1 MVFVNIN
8 YRVGPFGFLSS
19 EKVREDGD
27 LNVGLL
33 DQRQAL
39 EWVQE
44 HITIVGFI
52 LTCLCFQSLT
62 FILLVR
68 RRPESSRDCWRQ
80 RWSGKRSLAST
91 SLQWSTYK
99 PVRRRIWRLT
109 LLPYPDA
116 CFRTRVAV

>member
-27 LNVGLL
+27 LNAGLL

-44 HITIVGFI
+44 HIATAGFTFVLVFQT
-52 LTCLCFQSLT
+52 LTLS
-62 FILLVR
+62 LLV
-68 RRPESSRDCWRQ
+68 WR
-80 RWSGKRSLAST
+80 
-91 SLQWSTYK
+91 
-99 PVRRRIWRLT
+99 
-109 LLPYPDA
+109 
-116 CFRTRVAV
+116 

>member
-27 LNVGLL
+27 LNIGLL
-33 DQRQAL
+33 DQRRAL

-52 LTCLCFQSLT
+52 LICLCS
-62 FILLVR
+62 
-68 RRPESSRDCWRQ
+68 
-80 RWSGKRSLAST
+80 
-91 SLQWSTYK
+91 
-99 PVRRRIWRLT
+99 
-109 LLPYPDA
+109 
-116 CFRTRVAV
+116 

>member
-33 DQRQAL
+33 DQRRAL

-44 HITIVGFI
+44 HITTVGFI
-52 LTCLCFQSLT
+52 LSSLCFQSLLS
-62 FILLVR
+62 F
-68 RRPESSRDCWRQ
+68 S
-80 RWSGKRSLAST
+80 
-91 SLQWSTYK
+91 
-99 PVRRRIWRLT
+99 
-109 LLPYPDA
+109 
-116 CFRTRVAV
+116 